1 MWISQRVPEIYN
13 KWDVCLFVGGGIA
26 GVAWE

>member
-13 KWDVCLFVGGGIA
+13 KWDVCLFVGGIE